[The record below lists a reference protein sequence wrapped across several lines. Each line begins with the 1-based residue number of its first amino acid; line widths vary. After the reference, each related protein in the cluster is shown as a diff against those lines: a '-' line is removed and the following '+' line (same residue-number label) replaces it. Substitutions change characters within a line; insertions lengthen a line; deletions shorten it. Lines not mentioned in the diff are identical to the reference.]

1 MRIKKD
7 MKKEMG
13 RGGKKVFLFAG
24 KRNDILRFYRSAD
37 YFVIPSLAEGLSNSL
52 LEAMSCGLTAIESDS
67 PSNREVIENGKDGFL
82 FSFVNPE
89 KLAKIIKSFL
99 TVTSAA
105 RSTFSLLVKDK
116 IKGKMGD
123 RC

>member
-1 MRIKKD
+1 